1 MPLRRLLSFGHGLEQ
16 ALDALRARLA
26 ERSGGPGPLEVLA
39 YRGHAGPRG
48 AVLRGRVLEERGL
61 RAPAAG
67 DSALHNVLAT
77 WRRFGTDE
85 VAGARV
91 RVEIGADVHETLTDD
106 EGYFLFRLPA
116 LDAGH
121 PGGGWLPVHVMAS
134 GGAGAGRSTV
144 VNVALVRVP
153 AADAAYGVISDVD
166 DTILRTGATSLLS
179 VARHTLLHNAHT
191 RRAFRGVAALYR
203 AFEEG
208 VSSGPNPIFYVS
220 SSPWNLYDLLADF
233 MEVQRIPAGPLF
245 LQDIGLVDERRL
257 GASSHADH
265 KLAMIAEILETHAG
279 LPFVLV
285 GDSGQRDPEVYRE
298 AARLWPG
305 RIRAIYIRRVS
316 TGARDHEVRRVAA
329 DLGSVG
335 VEMVL
340 ARDSVEFARHAA
352 ESGLIAPGAEDGVL
366 ATARRPGPPPDLS

>member
-1 MPLRRLLSFGHGLEQ
+1 MPLRRLLALGHGLEQ
-16 ALDALRARLA
+16 ALDALRTRLA
-26 ERSGGPGPLEVLA
+26 ERAGGPGPLEVLA

-61 RAPAAG
+61 RAPTAG

-77 WRRFGTDE
+77 WRRFETDE

-91 RVEIGADVHETLTDD
+91 RVEIGPDVHETRTDD
-106 EGYFLFRLPA
+106 EGYFLFRLPP
-116 LDAGH
+116 LDVG
-121 PGGGWLPVHVMAS
+121 PPGGWLPVRVVAS

-245 LQDIGLVDERRL
+245 LQDIGLDERRL

-305 RIRAIYIRRVS
+305 RIRGIYIRRVS

-340 ARDSVEFARHAA
+340 GRDSVELARHAA
-352 ESGLIAPGAEDGVL
+352 ERGLIAPGTEEVVQ
-366 ATARRPGPPPDLS
+366 ATARRSGRHPDPS